1 MLNDDTS
8 APASETAVAADGA
21 PSETFV
27 GVADDQADY
36 WHGYEAKA
44 DGEESALDDA
54 IEHIA
59 EQVVLD
65 GERSDV
71 KVEDLDKW
79 VFGLVEGIAYIGDP
93 AGGRGWPLRHTGFA
107 HLCARAKAPPTY
119 LRSIP
124 TRYAMP
130 SLNWGLRQRSEGPA
144 MIRLAGG
151 EVRAIVSTRYTALDD
166 VATLPALRAALDATG
181 LLDSARARVVA
192 TGLTTVVRLG
202 LDGDAIAIP
211 GTDEIAEIA
220 IDYSNGEVGNRA
232 VHLSPSV
239 YLRGRAL
246 ATRRGGLRL
255 RHLGGDPESLVED
268 FREAIPEVLSESRT
282 LRDQIVKAV
291 DKAISDV
298 LSEAEK
304 LRNLGLSVAEAR
316 DVLREVALDSGVTL
330 PQDTAEW
337 EEPVQGLANIRA
349 YDIFLAVAKV
359 SDGKS
364 IDRRLELEEAAA
376 KYLARATK

>member
-1 MLNDDTS
+1 
-8 APASETAVAADGA
+8 
-21 PSETFV
+21 
-27 GVADDQADY
+27 
-36 WHGYEAKA
+36 
-44 DGEESALDDA
+44 
-54 IEHIA
+54 
-59 EQVVLD
+59 
-65 GERSDV
+65 
-71 KVEDLDKW
+71 
-79 VFGLVEGIAYIGDP
+79 
-93 AGGRGWPLRHTGFA
+93 
-107 HLCARAKAPPTY
+107 
-119 LRSIP
+119 
-124 TRYAMP
+124 
-130 SLNWGLRQRSEGPA
+130 
-144 MIRLAGG
+144 MIRLAGS
-151 EVRAIVSTRYTALDD
+151 EVRAIVSQRYTALDD
-166 VATLPALRAALDATG
+166 VTTLPALRAALDATA
-181 LLDSARARVVA
+181 LLSSARARVVA

-202 LDGDAIAIP
+202 FDGHAIAIP

-255 RHLGGDPESLVED
+255 RHLGGDPSRLIEE
-268 FREAIPEVLSESRT
+268 FREAIPETLAESRR
-282 LRDQIVKAV
+282 LRAQIAKAV
-291 DKAISDV
+291 DKAIADV

-304 LRNLGLSVAEAR
+304 LRSLGLSVAEAR

-337 EEPVQGLANIRA
+337 EEPIQGLANIRA